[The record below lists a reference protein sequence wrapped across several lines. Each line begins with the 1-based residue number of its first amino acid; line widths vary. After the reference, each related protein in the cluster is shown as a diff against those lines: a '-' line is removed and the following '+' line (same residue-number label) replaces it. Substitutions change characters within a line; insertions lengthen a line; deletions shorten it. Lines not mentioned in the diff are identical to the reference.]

1 MRERFAI
8 AVGVGSEE
16 DVNEVRE
23 ACSEESER
31 FRIEVNKERRRDVFE
46 MW

>member
-16 DVNEVRE
+16 YVNKVIE

-31 FRIEVNKERRRDVFE
+31 FSIEVNKERRRDVFE